1 MLKVGRRL
9 FGGPPVIV
17 IAAAVEE
24 HANSVIR
31 AMVLVAAELHCAA
44 MGVNRMGERLN
55 ADGVGVHGV
64 TDDNDE
70 ELLHGDTSYTIVV
83 LCSLATIA
91 L

>member
-17 IAAAVEE
+17 IASAVEE
-24 HANSVIR
+24 YANSVVR
-31 AMVLVAAELHCAA
+31 AMVFVTAELSRAA
-44 MGVNRMGERLN
+44 VGFHRMSESLN